1 MSWKVEF
8 TQDAAAE
15 FEMLPEDLRGKF
27 IFIGRRL
34 ERESPMHVGLP
45 HVRPLG
51 NKLWE
56 MRLQGRDGIARAVY
70 FLASGQ
76 RVLVLRIFVK
86 KSQKTPRS
94 EIDLALKRMKDA
106 T

>member
-1 MSWKVEF
+1 MRWKVEL
-8 TQDAAAE
+8 TQDAASKSEA
-15 FEMLPEDLRGKF
+15 LPGDLRGKF
-27 IFIGRRL
+27 IFIARRL
-34 ERESPMHVGLP
+34 ESESPMQVGMP

-76 RVLVLRIFVK
+76 RILVVRIFAK

-94 EIDLALKRMKDA
+94 EIDLALKRLKDA